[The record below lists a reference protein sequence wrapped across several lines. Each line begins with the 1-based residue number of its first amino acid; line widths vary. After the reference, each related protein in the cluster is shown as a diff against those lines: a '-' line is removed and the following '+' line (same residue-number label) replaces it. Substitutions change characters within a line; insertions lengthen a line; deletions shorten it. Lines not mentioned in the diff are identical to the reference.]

1 MRTVTYHQLGA
12 RVSVQPWAPGGA
24 SRGELVKIGTRY
36 VYVRDDAGEILT
48 LYPNEIIRERRFRK
62 DSDQ

>member
-1 MRTVTYHQLGA
+1 MATVTFHQLGA

-36 VYVRDDAGEILT
+36 IYVRDDAGEILT
-48 LYPNEIIRERRFRK
+48 LYPNEIIREPK
-62 DSDQ
+62 CKE